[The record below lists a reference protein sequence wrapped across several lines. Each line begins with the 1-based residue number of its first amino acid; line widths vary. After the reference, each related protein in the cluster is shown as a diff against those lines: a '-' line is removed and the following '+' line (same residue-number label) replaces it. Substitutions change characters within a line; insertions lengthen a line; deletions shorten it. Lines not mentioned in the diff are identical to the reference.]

1 MTLIGKRNTHKR
13 SGRAASNQQLPGRY
27 LLVMLLCL
35 LAFGLIGAGA
45 PPSAAKATKT
55 PKPGSSGPSPYDV
68 IAAVNQVRA
77 SNGLPAYTI
86 NGALMAAAQAHS
98 DYQAS
103 IGSTTHSGSGGS
115 DVKGRALAAGYG
127 GGADVSVVENI
138 YGGMKASAQ
147 QAVSWWQG
155 DSLHLNTLLSSRHTE
170 AGAGVAVAGGVVY
183 FTLDVGQVSGNPLPA
198 ITASISGTGATPASG
213 ATAVD
218 YTSGVIVSTP
228 NPDGSIVHKVQA
240 GEALWTIAAV
250 YKISVDELK
259 QLNGLNSNF
268 LKEGQELI
276 IKSAGVAG
284 METAAAK
291 AASETESVT
300 VTPYPTVTRRPTRTP
315 MTAGSTPAAVTALT
329 PTAEKGAAFKVP
341 EPLRSIDPLL
351 VIIGLLVIGGGVM
364 LLVGSVLNRTGQ

>member
-1 MTLIGKRNTHKR
+1 MSLIGKQNTRKPIGR
-13 SGRAASNQQLPGRY
+13 VTLNRPLSGRFFP
-27 LLVMLLCL
+27 VMLLCL

-45 PPSAAKATKT
+45 PASEAKATKT
-55 PKPGSSGPSPYDV
+55 PKPGSGGPSPYDV

-127 GGADVSVVENI
+127 GGSDVSVVENI
-138 YGGMKASAQ
+138 YGGMNASAQ

-155 DSLHLNTLLSSRHTE
+155 DSLHLNTLLSTRHTE

-198 ITASISGTGATPASG
+198 ITAVSSGTGATPASG

-228 NPDGSIVHKVQA
+228 NLDGSVTHKVQA

-291 AASETESVT
+291 SASETESVT

-315 MTAGSTPAAVTALT
+315 TPAGTAPAT
-329 PTAEKGAAFKVP
+329 STAATSTAEKAVSFKLP
-341 EPLRSIDPLL
+341 EPLRGIDPLL
-351 VIIGLLVIGGGVM
+351 VIIGLLVIGGGLM
-364 LLVGSVLNRTGQ
+364 LVVGSVLNRGGQ